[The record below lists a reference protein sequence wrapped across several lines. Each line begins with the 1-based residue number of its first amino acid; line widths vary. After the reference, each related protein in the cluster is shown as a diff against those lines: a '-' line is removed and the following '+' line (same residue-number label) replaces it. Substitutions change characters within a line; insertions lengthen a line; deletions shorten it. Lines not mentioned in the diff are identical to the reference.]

1 MLVSHFLND
10 NIDPFNLGV
19 LLSRFQIKNDR
30 IYGVCSYKAS
40 KFVHGYKESKAPVL
54 NALNTLSVHS
64 IWQSNQESVTK
75 IKGIFVF
82 ILENDLHLDENSFY
96 KKLLNLLIDNDFFN
110 RSHLMNLMTLNQ
122 KRFLSGFFES
132 RGSID
137 TQRNFLTL
145 DYFFHSPLEF
155 KKLHYLID
163 FFHIPSEALNFN
175 FRELQPEHA
184 QGINQ
189 RNAQFRI
196 YLNWYLHHIGLF
208 NPYKARI
215 AEHVFK
221 TTLVYDGIYYKL
233 RDLPRIEYRGNSFT
247 ERAHFYLKSVYQQ
260 DLDDKSIEKLREQLG
275 WIQKSEKFRRD
286 SKIINFYRLSTP
298 NVCSTCCG
306 DYDIKERSFISLPL
320 YKITQKPDS
329 YYTEIHHVISLGKDK
344 ELDVLEN
351 LAKLCPTCHRALKK
365 GASAEGFQKHLIR
378 NILNRNKDN
387 LEFAQ
392 LRFETD
398 DLSTLV
404 NRIHESLK

>member
-1 MLVSHFLND
+1 MLFASCFLNA
-10 NIDPFNLGV
+10 IDPFNLGV
-19 LLSRFQIKNDR
+19 LLSRSQIKNGC

-40 KFVHGYKESKAPVL
+40 KSVHGYEESKAQVL
-54 NALNTLSVHS
+54 NALNTLSVHP
-64 IWQSNQESVTK
+64 IWRFNQESVTK
-75 IKGIFVF
+75 IRGTFVF
-82 ILENDLHLDENSFY
+82 ILENDLHLG
-96 KKLLNLLIDNDFFN
+96 
-110 RSHLMNLMTLNQ
+110 
-122 KRFLSGFFES
+122 GFFES

-137 TQRNFLTL
+137 AQRNFLTS

-155 KKLHYLID
+155 KKFHYLID
-163 FFHIPSEALNFN
+163 FFNIPSEALNFN
-175 FRELQPEHA
+175 FRELQPEYA

-221 TTLVYDGIYYKL
+221 TTLVDDGIYYKL
-233 RDLPRIEYRGNSFT
+233 SYLPKTEYHGNSFI
-247 ERAHFYLKSVYQQ
+247 ECAHFYLKSVHQQ
-260 DLDDKSIEKLREQLG
+260 DLDDKSIERLREQLG
-275 WIQKSEKFRRD
+275 WIQKSEEFRRD

-298 NVCSTCCG
+298 NVCSACCG

-344 ELDVLEN
+344 ELDVLAN
-351 LAKLCPTCHRALKK
+351 LAKLCPACHRALKK
-365 GASAEGFQKHLIR
+365 GASAEGFQKRLIR

-398 DLSTLV
+398 DFPTLID
-404 NRIHESLK
+404 RICESLK